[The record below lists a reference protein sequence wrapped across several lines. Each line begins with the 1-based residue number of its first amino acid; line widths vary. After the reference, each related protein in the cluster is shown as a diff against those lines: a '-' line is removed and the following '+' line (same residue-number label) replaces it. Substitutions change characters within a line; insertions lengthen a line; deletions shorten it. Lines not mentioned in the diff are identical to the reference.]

1 MQGTEGRVV
10 MKTTKQTKMTNI
22 KFDRISRPAA
32 VCYCIPN
39 TMGEAVIDG
48 RLAPPPT
55 QKNLSRGRFWE
66 SQAYEFLKI
75 FLT

>member
-1 MQGTEGRVV
+1 

-39 TMGEAVIDG
+39 TTGEAVIDG

-55 QKNLSRGRFWE
+55 QKIYHVDAFGKDRPTS
-66 SQAYEFLKI
+66 FLKFSLAGFSKNWI
-75 FLT
+75 